1 VTRRPGFA
9 LVLSL
14 LLVLVLAGLGA
25 GIMALGLREAELAR
39 AMVRRAELQ
48 VAAESAARSVVAE
61 WSTRRLDGLGMGGA
75 AEVPVPD
82 PHGDLVVSASILR
95 IESDLF
101 LVETTA
107 RADGSGPRG
116 EARAAMLVRVLD
128 PDVLLAVFPAG
139 LVAQERVVLGEGFAA
154 GDSAALAPEVEVGPS
169 MVVDG
174 EPGIVLGDP
183 PHPSEPDPLK
193 SPAIDLLA
201 SVRLGGGTVTPRP
214 VEIGGQCVDD
224 PLNWGAASD
233 ASPCYERLP
242 LVHVTGDLE
251 IEGGEGR
258 GLVVV
263 DGDLSVAG
271 LRFEGI
277 LLVRG
282 RVTLDAG
289 TVIHGAVRASSIA
302 VRGGIVHHDP
312 ALTRL
317 ALTAGGLDGAFRPA
331 HRWWVPVF

>member
-14 LLVLVLAGLGA
+14 LLILVLAGLGA

-48 VAAESAARSVVAE
+48 VAAESVARNVAAE
-61 WSTRRLDGLGMGGA
+61 WSTRRLGGLSVGGA

-82 PHGDLVVSASILR
+82 GKADLALSASILR
-95 IESDLF
+95 LEPDLF
-101 LVETTA
+101 LVETAA
-107 RADGSGPRG
+107 RADGFGPRG
-116 EARAAMLVRVLD
+116 EARAAVLIRVLD
-128 PDVLLAVFPAG
+128 PDLLRAAFPAG
-139 LVAQERVVLGEGFAA
+139 LVAQERILLEEGLVT
-154 GDSAALAPEVEVGPS
+154 GDSAALAPEVELGPS

-174 EPGIVLGDP
+174 APGIVLGDP
-183 PHPSEPDPLK
+183 PHLPEPLA
-193 SPAIDLLA
+193 SPAIDPLA
-201 SVRLGGGTVTPRP
+201 SVRVAGGRITPGP

-224 PLNWGAASD
+224 PLNWGATSD

-263 DGDLSVAG
+263 DGDLAVAG

-302 VRGGIVHHDP
+302 VRGGTVRHDP

-317 ALTAGGLDGAFRPA
+317 ALAAGGLDGAFRPA